1 MSDIL
6 FENFIIVLKPLD
18 KYHKLYYNG
27 DRSHETVMLEFF
39 ESDNYVKT
47 YKTLGYILTDEER
60 KNAIEEMIK
69 MNSNYVLFTDEE
81 REIIDEMQM
90 ETNKKLFYE
99 EGYGQGVEQGVEQ
112 GEIKKQ
118 NEMIKNMLNKN
129 ISLELISEVSNKPV
143 KEIKEMATALK
154 SI

>member
-1 MSDIL
+1 M
-6 FENFIIVLKPLD
+6 EN
-18 KYHKLYYNG
+18 
-27 DRSHETVMLEFF
+27 
-39 ESDNYVKT
+39 
-47 YKTLGYILTDEER
+47 
-60 KNAIEEMIK
+60 
-69 MNSNYVLFTDEE
+69 NYVLYTDEE

>member
-1 MSDIL
+1 
-6 FENFIIVLKPLD
+6 
-18 KYHKLYYNG
+18 
-27 DRSHETVMLEFF
+27 
-39 ESDNYVKT
+39 
-47 YKTLGYILTDEER
+47 
-60 KNAIEEMIK
+60 

>member
-1 MSDIL
+1 M
-6 FENFIIVLKPLD
+6 EN
-18 KYHKLYYNG
+18 
-27 DRSHETVMLEFF
+27 
-39 ESDNYVKT
+39 
-47 YKTLGYILTDEER
+47 
-60 KNAIEEMIK
+60 
-69 MNSNYVLFTDEE
+69 NYVLYTDEE

-90 ETNKKLFYE
+90 ETNKKLYFDE
-99 EGYGQGVEQGVEQ
+99 GVEQGVEQ
-112 GEIKKQ
+112 GAIKEK

>member
-1 MSDIL
+1 
-6 FENFIIVLKPLD
+6 
-18 KYHKLYYNG
+18 
-27 DRSHETVMLEFF
+27 
-39 ESDNYVKT
+39 
-47 YKTLGYILTDEER
+47 
-60 KNAIEEMIK
+60 
-69 MNSNYVLFTDEE
+69 MNSNYVLYTDEE

>member
-1 MSDIL
+1 
-6 FENFIIVLKPLD
+6 
-18 KYHKLYYNG
+18 
-27 DRSHETVMLEFF
+27 
-39 ESDNYVKT
+39 
-47 YKTLGYILTDEER
+47 
-60 KNAIEEMIK
+60 
-69 MNSNYVLFTDEE
+69 MNSNYVLYTDEE

-143 KEIKEMATALK
+143 KEIKEMAIALK
-154 SI
+154 LI

>member
-1 MSDIL
+1 
-6 FENFIIVLKPLD
+6 
-18 KYHKLYYNG
+18 
-27 DRSHETVMLEFF
+27 
-39 ESDNYVKT
+39 
-47 YKTLGYILTDEER
+47 
-60 KNAIEEMIK
+60 
-69 MNSNYVLFTDEE
+69 
-81 REIIDEMQM
+81 MQM
-90 ETNKKLFYE
+90 ETNKKLYFDE
-99 EGYGQGVEQGVEQ
+99 GVEQGVEQ

>member
-1 MSDIL
+1 
-6 FENFIIVLKPLD
+6 
-18 KYHKLYYNG
+18 
-27 DRSHETVMLEFF
+27 
-39 ESDNYVKT
+39 
-47 YKTLGYILTDEER
+47 
-60 KNAIEEMIK
+60 
-69 MNSNYVLFTDEE
+69 MNSNYVLYTDEE
-81 REIIDEMQM
+81 RELIDEMQM

-99 EGYGQGVEQGVEQ
+99 EGYGQGVEQGIEQGVEQ

>member
-1 MSDIL
+1 
-6 FENFIIVLKPLD
+6 
-18 KYHKLYYNG
+18 
-27 DRSHETVMLEFF
+27 
-39 ESDNYVKT
+39 
-47 YKTLGYILTDEER
+47 
-60 KNAIEEMIK
+60 

-90 ETNKKLFYE
+90 ETNKKLYFD
-99 EGYGQGVEQGVEQ
+99 EGIEQGA
-112 GEIKKQ
+112 IKEK

-154 SI
+154 LI

>member
-1 MSDIL
+1 
-6 FENFIIVLKPLD
+6 
-18 KYHKLYYNG
+18 
-27 DRSHETVMLEFF
+27 
-39 ESDNYVKT
+39 
-47 YKTLGYILTDEER
+47 
-60 KNAIEEMIK
+60 

-143 KEIKEMATALK
+143 KEIKEMAIALK
-154 SI
+154 LI